1 VLAESGNKLA
11 EELSIKM
18 LILYEGRAI
27 RKCIKLFNRASRAGR
42 VAVAERI
49 LAGMYLILHRPR
61 ISQTLSLEAR
71 VPSSVSSAGSGV
83 QVEQ

>member
-1 VLAESGNKLA
+1 
-11 EELSIKM
+11 
-18 LILYEGRAI
+18 
-27 RKCIKLFNRASRAGR
+27 LFLRASRAGR
-42 VAVAERI
+42 VAVVERI

-71 VPSSVSSAGSGV
+71 VPRSVSSAGSDI